1 MAEEKMVVITM
12 LRGEFIAPAW
22 REEGTVLEVEQ
33 AIADRWVKFGSA
45 KLGGELAGGNSQ
57 QNAPDLGAFAE
68 FPGSEQFVAAGIT
81 SIEGVKQLIEK
92 HGDAWAKEV
101 KGIGKAIAAKVS
113 EALEALSKPA
123 EPEKTE
129 TN

>member
-1 MAEEKMVVITM
+1 MSKLVVITM
-12 LRGEFIAPAW
+12 LKGEFIAPGW
-22 REEGTVLEVEQ
+22 REEGTVHEVDQEV
-33 AIADRWVKFGSA
+33 ADQWVKHGSA

-57 QNAPDLGAFAE
+57 QGTPDLGTFAD
-68 FPGSEQFVAAGIT
+68 FPGAEQFVAAGIT

-123 EPEKTE
+123 DPDKTE
-129 TN
+129 TT